1 MVDADGLAVRLY
13 RRPWR
18 GLAAVLHGLS
28 RVSLP
33 WILWRV
39 LTANDPP
46 ITPPLLAEM
55 LLVVWALP
63 GAAAWL
69 IGRAF
74 AGRARVDA
82 DGLAIARGAQRG
94 VVARERLAGARP
106 WRLPL
111 PEPGFALRLA
121 DGRRPPFA
129 VAARDPT
136 PLLAALD
143 PAAARHPVMVWAAGR
158 RPAPGPWYFVG
169 RYVLFALLPA
179 AVLFNAHQQIA
190 YGGFLGQY
198 YLLGLGAW
206 LRTAAIYWATVGAYL
221 LLYVS
226 AWRGAAE
233 GLALLAA
240 VVAPA
245 RAALVR
251 GVVERVCQTAFYL
264 GVPVILVLR
273 FWP

>member
-1 MVDADGLAVRLY
+1 MVDADGQAVRLC

-18 GLAAVLHGLS
+18 ALAAVLQGLS

-33 WILWRV
+33 WIFWRV

-74 AGRARVDA
+74 AGRARLDA
-82 DGLAIARGAQRG
+82 DGLVVTRGTWRA
-94 VVARERLAGARP
+94 VVARDRIAGARP

-111 PEPGFALRLA
+111 PEPGFALHLA
-121 DGRRPPFA
+121 DGGPAPFA
-129 VAARDPT
+129 IAARDPT
-136 PLLAALD
+136 PLLAGLD
-143 PAAARHPVMVWAAGR
+143 PAAARHPLMVWAAAR

-179 AVLFNAHQQIA
+179 AVLFNAHQHIA
-190 YGGFLGQY
+190 YGAFLGQY

-206 LRTAAIYWATVGAYL
+206 LRTAAIYWATTGAYL
-221 LLYVS
+221 LLYAS

-233 GLALLAA
+233 AVALSAA
-240 VVAPA
+240 WVVPA
-245 RAALVR
+245 RAALAR
-251 GVVERVCQTAFYL
+251 TVVERVCQAAFYL
-264 GVPVILVLR
+264 GVPALLALR
-273 FWP
+273 FWN